1 MHGIRIG
8 NRQAAGARPVEVHF
22 IDGPYAGYRLTGFT
36 IAHAEPNPEASQ
48 ETLVTA
54 PPELTTDSGGIWLE
68 TIEEQHAYAA
78 LATGEHASRLRATT
92 DTLRNEIAAKC
103 RRREATAGSQQP
115 LKSTPGGHSGEPI
128 QNTSIEIAF
137 GKPQADGAEPGE
149 IHFTSGPYAGYKLTG
164 FTAKPGP
171 PDPKSSYTPRPV
183 VRPPAQLSE
192 PSGTIELDTVKPD
205 YDGTG
210 TAAMDASDA
219 ATLRRMAQEI
229 AETVCDAYR
238 DYERGIPLPIR
249 TKLGRLA
256 ATAPKT
262 QAA

>member
-78 LATGEHASRLRATT
+78 LATGEHANRLRATT
-92 DTLRNEIAAKC
+92 DTLRNETAAEW
-103 RRREATAGSQQP
+103 RRRQALKQP
-115 LKSTPGGHSGEPI
+115 LKSTPEGHSGKSI
-128 QNTSIEIAF
+128 QDTSIEIAF

-164 FTAKPGP
+164 FTCKPGP
-171 PDPKSSYTPRPV
+171 ADPKSSYTPRPV
-183 VRPPAQLSE
+183 VRPPAQLRE
-192 PSGTIELDTVKPD
+192 TSGTIELDTVKPD
-205 YDGTG
+205 YNGTG
-210 TAAMDASDA
+210 TTAIDASDA
-219 ATLRRMAQEI
+219 ATLRRMATEI
-229 AETVCDAYR
+229 TETVCDAYR

-249 TKLGRLA
+249 TKLGQLA